1 MRIRN
6 SGGYAMIHIPRRAAA
21 LTGVSLLT
29 IVGFGCGFVAT
40 EPSVTR
46 LGGAGYD
53 SVLADTGSPVVL
65 HRSGSDEFLYV
76 TNVTSSTISGGRC
89 CESGDSECPGD
100 NRLVDRTSDGT
111 PLVARCGPTS
121 P

>member
-1 MRIRN
+1 
-6 SGGYAMIHIPRRAAA
+6 MIHIPRRAAA

-29 IVGFGCGFVAT
+29 IAGFGCGFLAT
-40 EPSVTR
+40 EPSAAWA
-46 LGGAGYD
+46 GGTVLD

-89 CESGDSECPGD
+89 
-100 NRLVDRTSDGT
+100 
-111 PLVARCGPTS
+111 
-121 P
+121 